1 MNQIMSSTNSEASEG
16 EGRREVSIVDFIQ
29 DKVMPGLLLAVI
41 FGLLN
46 LYVEVQVLKSE
57 QKQIDKIEAALEK
70 NTASLNEIKIMM
82 AKITKD

>member
-1 MNQIMSSTNSEASEG
+1 MSSTNSEASEG